1 MGVENVADLPPLDP
15 AVVLIGTAKGGNV
28 GPPSGLVDIG
38 VSEAAYLFRVA
49 LPGIR
54 KNESGRVKCDIQRD
68 GKVHIEG
75 IMTGVGL
82 LRNSSTVYRS
92 RVQQLCPPGAFS
104 ISFRLPG
111 PVDPRLFSPY
121 FRHDGILE
129 VVVMKG
135 RVPLP

>member
-54 KNESGRVKCDIQRD
+54 KNECELPQFSLDMHVSHAGVYMNRYYC
-68 GKVHIEG
+68 
-75 IMTGVGL
+75 TG
-82 LRNSSTVYRS
+82 SS
-92 RVQQLCPPGAFS
+92 F
-104 ISFRLPG
+104 
-111 PVDPRLFSPY
+111 
-121 FRHDGILE
+121 
-129 VVVMKG
+129 
-135 RVPLP
+135 